1 VINTEKGIYHMA
13 SGFQNNNDQLTP
25 TYYRVSIDTSG
36 YSTTAADNDS
46 GGVEVWDH
54 NFFTTLNTTE
64 ENSIRRA
71 RGNLRWLAILDE
83 LQRFSNAEILDVTV
97 LKTGSVAQTAA
108 DDTSISVAFTI
119 GYAQEEYVLG
129 GWQQIISSGTFS
141 DGVTSLTTSTYE
153 TLSAANR
160 ATAIANCIK
169 ESIVRGITRGGT
181 AGYSRRYRA
190 VRVLTGILEQVDPV
204 VTITQPDTPVN
215 VWSDVSSSIIDTM
228 TQINY

>member
-1 VINTEKGIYHMA
+1 MA

-36 YSTTAADNDS
+36 YSTTASNNDS

-64 ENSIRRA
+64 DNSVRRA

-97 LKTGSVAQTAA
+97 LKTGAVAQTAA
-108 DDTSISVAFTI
+108 DDTAVSIAFTV

-129 GWQQIISSGTFS
+129 GWQQLIGAGTLS
-141 DGVTSLTTSTYE
+141 DGATSLTTSTYE

-160 ATAIANCIK
+160 ATAISNCIK
-169 ESIVRGITRGGT
+169 EAIVRGITRGGAT
-181 AGYSRRYRA
+181 GYSRRYRA
-190 VRVLTGILEQVDPV
+190 IRVMTGILEQIDPV
-204 VTITQPDTPVN
+204 VTITQPDTPAN
-215 VWSDVSSSIIDTM
+215 VWNDINSSIIDTM
-228 TQINY
+228 TQVN

>member
-1 VINTEKGIYHMA
+1 MA

-54 NFFTTLNTTE
+54 NFFSTLNTSE

-97 LKTGSVAQTAA
+97 LKSGAIPQTAA
-108 DDTSISVAFTI
+108 DDTSVSIAFTV
-119 GYAQEEYVLG
+119 GYKQEEYVLG
-129 GWQQIISSGTFS
+129 SWQKIIGNGEFS
-141 DGVTSLTTSTYE
+141 DGVTLLTQTAYE
-153 TLSAANR
+153 SLSAANR

-181 AGYSRRYRA
+181 TGYSRRYRA
-190 VRVLTGILEQVDPV
+190 IRVISGILEQKDPL
-204 VTITQPDTPVN
+204 VTIEQPDTPAN
-215 VWSDVSSSIIDTM
+215 VWADVNTAIIDTM
-228 TQINY
+228 TQVN